1 MQYVE
6 RPVDKVL
13 SVDGMAAIMDEH
25 AGDFGGCRRMVIS
38 RHKSSFPRLG
48 KWRAAPGGPPRR
60 WAARPARRRRPR
72 PAAALG
78 LALCAARRSPPVIKW

>member
-25 AGDFGGCRRMVIS
+25 AGDFGGCRRMAELLDVATTA
-38 RHKSSFPRLG
+38 KSWNYFGTMLQVDCLKVHEGEPIPQWDEGAPDGDFP
-48 KWRAAPGGPPRR
+48 A
-60 WAARPARRRRPR
+60 
-72 PAAALG
+72 
-78 LALCAARRSPPVIKW
+78 